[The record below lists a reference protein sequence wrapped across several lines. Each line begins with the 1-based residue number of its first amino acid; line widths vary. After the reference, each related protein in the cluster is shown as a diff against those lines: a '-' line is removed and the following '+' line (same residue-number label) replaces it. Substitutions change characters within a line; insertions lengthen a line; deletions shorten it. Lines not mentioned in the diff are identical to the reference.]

1 MLVHGYGTMLVKGTL
16 NGKPRDLRFE
26 NTAYV
31 PDSEVTLV
39 ASNRLK
45 NRGFY
50 WNMFDD
56 SH

>member
-45 NRGFY
+45 NREFY